1 LILPALLLALTADL
15 DVLSVTP
22 EKTPVLTE
30 ETFAYTV
37 RVRNHGPDAAE
48 QATIVAGVNAR
59 GVLKKVIAPA
69 GWTCDQDLPK
79 FGYAVSCTTPS
90 FPPDSEVEV
99 TLTLTSPNPL
109 ATPYRLGGSARTTG
123 STDPNASNDLRQTV
137 QIFHPS
143 ATRAELVMT
152 ARGTTFDVRNDGP
165 DDASEIMAIFTGT
178 AIVASG
184 DGWTCGAPSASVVCT
199 RAVLPAGTSASI
211 TTRGVVE
218 GRVRA
223 EKIYDSNTR
232 NNVATTGPTKLK
244 RRTVRP

>member
-1 LILPALLLALTADL
+1 LILPVLLLALTADL

-22 EKTPVLTE
+22 EKSPVLSE

-59 GVLKKVIAPA
+59 GVLMKVIAPA

-79 FGYAVSCTTPS
+79 FGYAVNCTTAS
-90 FPPDSEVEV
+90 FAPDSEVEV
-99 TLTLTSPNPL
+99 TLTLTAPNPL
-109 ATPYRLGGSARTTG
+109 ATPYRLGGAARTTG
-123 STDPNASNDLRQTV
+123 STDPDGSNDLRQTV
-137 QIFHPS
+137 QIYHPS

-152 ARGTTFDVRNDGP
+152 ARGTTFDIRNDGP
-165 DDASEIMAIFTGT
+165 DDASDIMVIFTGT
-178 AIVASG
+178 GIAASG
-184 DGWTCGAPSASVVCT
+184 DGWTCGLPAASVVCT

-211 TTRGVVE
+211 TTRGAVE

-223 EKIYDSNTR
+223 EKIWDSNTR
-232 NNVATTGPTKLK
+232 NNTATTGPTKLK